1 MHLICKDGRFTGPI
15 KAQQT
20 SGPGTGPF
28 SASEGF
34 TMEVSFAVFP
44 VDLGSCA
51 SIDRGRRSF
60 SCRCLSRLCLS
71 PSDKSK
77 KTGTAVMLSEP
88 TRSSAGF
95 QAVPAALCFY
105 GRRHSI

>member
-20 SGPGTGPF
+20 LGPGTGAF

-44 VDLGSCA
+44 VDL
-51 SIDRGRRSF
+51 
-60 SCRCLSRLCLS
+60 
-71 PSDKSK
+71 
-77 KTGTAVMLSEP
+77 
-88 TRSSAGF
+88 
-95 QAVPAALCFY
+95 
-105 GRRHSI
+105 